1 MRDCIAILWATDWND
16 ILTAEYLWYE
26 FDKRAT
32 GNILDFSVE
41 WHSAILTASLHQAS
55 AGRRMIAFRYTSLWR
70 TDFAWNALWSANA
83 GRNTRPMRKC
93 AEGFWPT
100 ARIFPKTSFLAPESK
115 RNMTISI
122 LTLV

>member
-55 AGRRMIAFRYTSLWR
+55 AGRRMIAFRYTSLSGARTSLIESNISSSPSSTPISDTTLWR
-70 TDFAWNALWSANA
+70 CPNNLSNHYGTCQQGKRRGLL
-83 GRNTRPMRKC
+83 RL
-93 AEGFWPT
+93 FWVQ
-100 ARIFPKTSFLAPESK
+100 K
-115 RNMTISI
+115 N
-122 LTLV
+122 